1 MVKTKPN
8 GLVGGRASL
17 YRGKEAYTSQT
28 EANDARAQKTR
39 ALLSAFI
46 TTAQT
51 TLAANTRTIVTFPT
65 VIKPE
70 IQSPIMRQFTR
81 AANNNGKFIA
91 QKNCTCELSA
101 SAELTNIST
110 QAEYDLYLIV
120 TRGGVEIQHFTS
132 TTDHSSLVSIHIK
145 TLALCPR
152 VMDIK
157 RGDIITMELL
167 VTTGA
172 SATYF
177 PSTFSAS
184 TILIRNMALFVK
196 ELVD

>member
-8 GLVGGRASL
+8 GLVGGRAAL
-17 YRGKEAYTSQT
+17 FRGREAYASQT
-28 EANDARAQKTR
+28 SDNDFRAQKTT

-51 TLAANTRTIVTFPT
+51 TLAAATRTIITFPT

-81 AANNNGKFIA
+81 AANSNGKFIA
-91 QKNCTCELSA
+91 QKDCTCELAA

-110 QAEYDLYLIV
+110 QAQYSLYIV
-120 TRGGVEIQHFTS
+120 ITRGGVEIQHVTDF
-132 TTDHSSLVSIHIK
+132 TDHSSQISIHVK
-145 TLALCPR
+145 TSALCPR

-157 RGDIITMELL
+157 RGDIITLEMQ
-167 VTTGA
+167 VSSGA

-184 TILIRNMALFVK
+184 SIVIRNMALFVK
-196 ELVD
+196 EI